1 MSTTRR
7 ISKQGKARQGKACR
21 STYGWLCI
29 PFSLIGH
36 RQFKFVN
43 LLELEQ
49 GFIEEEDSIVEH
61 IISKALKDL
70 RVVTLAHKGLAVW
83 LDIPQESQNLLQLVS
98 NVELVVE
105 LCVTYVVRITPPSS
119 TSTCA
124 TFSTLVVVV
133 AAMRE
138 RR

>member
-83 LDIPQESQNLLQLVS
+83 LDVPQESQNLLQLVS

-105 LCVTYVVRITPPSS
+105 LCVTYVVRITPPPQSC
-119 TSTCA
+119 T